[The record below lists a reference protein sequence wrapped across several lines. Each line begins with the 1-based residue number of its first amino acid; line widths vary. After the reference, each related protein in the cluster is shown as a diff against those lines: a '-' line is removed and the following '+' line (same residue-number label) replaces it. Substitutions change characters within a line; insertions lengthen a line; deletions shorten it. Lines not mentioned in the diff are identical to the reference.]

1 MITKKYLIT
10 TLIFAFLFAS
20 AIQAIGNQNNDTT
33 TLEIS
38 DIRGGILK
46 VTADIENTGEV
57 TAENFSIT
65 LSVKG
70 GLLNNIDIF
79 HECSGCG
86 SCGTTIPVGGIK
98 SESTRGSGIIL
109 GFGQIAIIV
118 TAEAE
123 NADLVT
129 EEATGFVIGPFVF
142 IK

>member
-1 MITKKYLIT
+1 MIIKKFWIT
-10 TLIFAFLFAS
+10 TVIFAVLLAS
-20 AIQAIGNQNNDTT
+20 AIQAIGNQNNDNT
-33 TLEIS
+33 TLEVS
-38 DIRGGILK
+38 DIRGGIFG
-46 VTADIENTGEV
+46 VTADIKNTGDV
-57 TAENFSIT
+57 AAENFSIT

-86 SCGTTIPVGGIK
+86 SCGKTIPVGGIK
-98 SESTRGSGIIL
+98 SESTRESDIIL
-109 GFGQIAIIV
+109 GLGQISIVV

>member
-1 MITKKYLIT
+1 MITKKFWIT
-10 TLIFAFLFAS
+10 TIIFTLLFAS
-20 AIQAIGNQNNDTT
+20 AIQAIGNQNNDNT

-38 DIRGGILK
+38 DIRGGIFR
-46 VTADIENTGEV
+46 VTADIKNTGDV

-70 GLLNNIDIF
+70 GLLNNINVS
-79 HECSGCG
+79 HVCSGCG

-98 SESTRGSGIIL
+98 SESTRGSGLIL
-109 GFGQIAIIV
+109 GFGKIAIVV

-129 EEATGFVIGPFVF
+129 EETTGFVIGPFVL
-142 IK
+142 IY